1 MRILVV
7 LSLFL
12 CLFSCKQKAD
22 KSEELASQIDILSKE
37 VDENPLEVQPL
48 LKRAKFNLNKKKHE
62 SSLFDLKQCLKIDST
77 NSECNYLAALC
88 YFEISK
94 YDKSKTE
101 YGKLALRTIKNALSS
116 DQNNFLAL
124 ALYGEINIAYAKYKE
139 AIEFFNKSLSIEYN
153 QFEIHHLMG
162 YAFKKL
168 DQFDEAINCFQ
179 NSINI
184 NPDFI

>member
-1 MRILVV
+1 MRILFV

-94 YDKSKTE
+94 YDKSKSE

-139 AIEFFNKSLSIEYN
+139 AIEFFNKSLSIEY
-153 QFEIHHLMG
+153 
-162 YAFKKL
+162 
-168 DQFDEAINCFQ
+168 
-179 NSINI
+179 
-184 NPDFI
+184 